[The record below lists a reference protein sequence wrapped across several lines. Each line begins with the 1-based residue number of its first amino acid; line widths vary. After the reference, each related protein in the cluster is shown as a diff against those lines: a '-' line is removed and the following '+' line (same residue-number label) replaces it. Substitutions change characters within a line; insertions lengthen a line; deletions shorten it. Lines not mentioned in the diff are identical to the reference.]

1 MKILLV
7 KKVNNL
13 GEPGE
18 IKDVA
23 DGYARNF
30 LVPKG
35 LARVATDSVIKQFE
49 LQKEKKYKKKDKTL
63 KKSKELLKKINN
75 LKIIMKAKAEEEKKT
90 LFGSIS
96 AKDIADQLKE
106 RGYEIDAKYIKL
118 DEPIKQLGYYDV
130 EIEVGEEQA
139 KVGLTVERE

>member
-49 LQKEKKYKKKDKTL
+49 LKKEKKYKKKDKTL